1 MRADDGDQGAAFTT
15 TKPGRRR
22 KHKPPPPP
30 PPDGGAPR
38 PRADGG
44 MRIVVPL
51 QGVVQGRGGLV
62 LGSLIPC
69 ALFYFLQLYIKRNRP
84 PPPPPAAAAAADSAA
99 ASSASPIHRSHS
111 RGLLSPRA
119 ALPALSARGA
129 LVRAGDDDSLY
140 YAGLRRCADD
150 PYHPDANPAGII
162 NLGLA
167 ENHLSLDLVGRW
179 MEEHAAAAMLDGIA
193 GAAEDERDLTI
204 RALATYQPYD
214 GILAL
219 KMALAGFMRQIL
231 QDSVSFDPS
240 EMVITSGATPAMEIL
255 SFCLADP
262 GNAFLVPS
270 PYYPGWDRDIKW
282 RTGVE
287 LIPVPCRSTDN
298 FNISITALDI
308 AYKQAKKRGV
318 RVRGVLISNPSNPT
332 GGIVPRET
340 LHELLEF
347 VAEKNIHLISDEIFA
362 GSTYGSDKFVSVA
375 EVVNELEDFD
385 KGRVHI
391 IYGLSKDL
399 SLAGFRVGVIYS
411 YNENVVAAA
420 AKIARFSSVSTPTQ
434 RLLVS
439 MLSDQKFISDYLR
452 INRERLR
459 KMYHLFVEALK
470 QVGIDCFK
478 SSGGFYCWADMSRYI
493 RSYSEKGERKL
504 WDRLLE
510 EAKVNVTP
518 GSACHCIEPG
528 WFRCCFTTLSEN
540 DIPVLVERL
549 RRVTDTHK
557 WNG

>member
-1 MRADDGDQGAAFTT
+1 MREDDDDKSGRKKN
-15 TKPGRRR
+15 KPSSSRDN
-22 KHKPPPPP
+22 K
-30 PPDGGAPR
+30 APR

-84 PPPPPAAAAAADSAA
+84 PHSPRPGSPGA
-99 ASSASPIHRSHS
+99 ASASTAASPIHRSLS

-119 ALPALSARGA
+119 ALPALSSRGA
-129 LVRAGDDDSLY
+129 VVRAGDEDSLY

-150 PYHPDANPAGII
+150 PYHPASNPAGLI

-179 MEEHAAAAMLDGIA
+179 MEEHAGTAMLEGMT
-193 GAAEDERDLTI
+193 GGKEEDRDLAI
-204 RALATYQPYD
+204 RGLAIYQPYD

-219 KMALAGFMRQIL
+219 KMALAGFMRQIMHE
-231 QDSVSFDPS
+231 SVSFDPS
-240 EMVITSGATPAMEIL
+240 QMVITSGATPAMEIL

-298 FNISITALDI
+298 FNISITALEI

-318 RVRGVLISNPSNPT
+318 RVRGVLISNPCNPT

-340 LHELLEF
+340 LHDLLEF
-347 VAEKNIHLISDEIFA
+347 AAEKNIHLISDEIFA
-362 GSTYGSDKFVSVA
+362 GSTYGGDKFGSVA
-375 EVVNELEDFD
+375 EVVNELDDFD
-385 KGRVHI
+385 RGRVHI

-411 YNENVVAAA
+411 YNENIVAAA
-420 AKIARFSSVSTPTQ
+420 AKIARFSSVSTPAQ

-439 MLSDQKFISDYLR
+439 MLSDQKFISEYLK

-459 KMYHLFVEALK
+459 KMYLLFADALK
-470 QVGIDCFK
+470 QVGIECFK

-518 GSACHCIEPG
+518 GSSCHCIEPG
-528 WFRCCFTTLSEN
+528 WFRYCFTTLREQ
-540 DIPVLVERL
+540 DIPLLVERL

-557 WNG
+557 SNS

>member
-1 MRADDGDQGAAFTT
+1 MRDDDDDKA
-15 TKPGRRR
+15 GRRR
-22 KHKPPPPP
+22 KQKKPSPR
-30 PPDGGAPR
+30 DKGAAAR

-84 PPPPPAAAAAADSAA
+84 PQPGSPGGAA
-99 ASSASPIHRSHS
+99 ASSAAAASPIHRSHS
-111 RGLLSPRA
+111 RGLLSPRS
-119 ALPALSARGA
+119 ALSARGA
-129 LVRAGDDDSLY
+129 AVRAGDEDSLY

-150 PYHPDANPAGII
+150 PYHPAANPAGII

-179 MEEHAAAAMLDGIA
+179 MEDTAAAAMLEGMT
-193 GAAEDERDLTI
+193 GAEEERGLTI
-204 RALATYQPYD
+204 RGLATYQPYD

-298 FNISITALDI
+298 FNISITGLDI

-332 GGIVPRET
+332 GGIMPRET
-340 LHELLEF
+340 LHDLLEF
-347 VAEKNIHLISDEIFA
+347 VAAKNIHLISDEIFA

-459 KMYHLFVEALK
+459 KMYHLFVDALR
-470 QVGIDCFK
+470 QVGIECFK

-518 GSACHCIEPG
+518 GSSCHCIEPG

-557 WNG
+557 SSS

>member
-1 MRADDGDQGAAFTT
+1 MRDDDDENFGPTSAS
-15 TKPGRRR
+15 RR
-22 KHKPPPPP
+22 KEEKSR
-30 PPDGGAPR
+30 AAR

-84 PPPPPAAAAAADSAA
+84 PTPGSPPASDSASNSTAAAP
-99 ASSASPIHRSHS
+99 SSIHRSHS
-111 RGLLSPRA
+111 RGLLTPRA

-129 LVRAGDDDSLY
+129 VVRSGDEDSLY

-150 PYHPDANPAGII
+150 PYHPASNPDGLI

-179 MEEHAAAAMLDGIA
+179 MEEHAGAAMLDGIA
-193 GAAEDERDLTI
+193 GAGEEARNLTI
-204 RALATYQPYD
+204 RGLATYQPYD

-219 KMALAGFMRQIL
+219 KMALAGFMRQIMHE
-231 QDSVSFDPS
+231 SVSFDPS
-240 EMVITSGATPAMEIL
+240 QMVITSGATPAVEIL
-255 SFCLADP
+255 SFCIADP

-340 LHELLEF
+340 LRDLLEF
-347 VAEKNIHLISDEIFA
+347 AAEKNIHFICDEIFA
-362 GSTYGSDKFVSVA
+362 GSTYGGDKFVSVA
-375 EVVNELEDFD
+375 EVIDELEDFD

-399 SLAGFRVGVIYS
+399 SLAGFRVGAIYS
-411 YNENVVAAA
+411 YNENIVAAA

-434 RLLVS
+434 RLVVS
-439 MLSDQKFISDYLR
+439 MLSDQKFISEYLKV
-452 INRERLR
+452 NRERLQ
-459 KMYHLFVEALK
+459 KMYHLFVDALK
-470 QVGIDCFK
+470 QVGIECFK

-518 GSACHCIEPG
+518 GSSCHCIEPG
-528 WFRCCFTTLSEN
+528 WFRCCFTALSEE

-549 RRVTDTHK
+549 RRVTDSHK
-557 WNG
+557 